1 LREEKTMPTYEFK
14 CKECGSK
21 IVHLMSFE
29 DYEKRVFKCPKCGS
43 RRLER
48 LISTFQVKTSKKS

>member
-1 LREEKTMPTYEFK
+1 MEENTMPTYEFK

-21 IVHLMSFE
+21 IIQVLSFG
-29 DYEKRVFKCPKCGS
+29 DYENKAFKCPKCGS

-48 LISTFQVKTSKKS
+48 LLSTFQVKTSKKS